1 MKTNKR
7 CQFIRIK
14 ISEAGKWCYLCIEDV
29 LKRKNQFSLET
40 TFSSPLFS
48 DPNFYKN
55 IYSSSSWYCR
65 FLNSGRKRKCAADH
79 RSTAIFHKIRTNSIA
94 SHLSFQYR
102 AKRTKK
108 PKRSL
113 HGRWFSMIE
122 TCSYFH
128 SSATYSSLLRS
139 NDTYTWNKSELE
151 PSLFIFTPFEIIQ
164 KKYIS
169 WPIDSNREKLEN
181 WFRLGRNSRHGT
193 VRTERIVAANI
204 VIPISRIRARRS
216 FQRELSPSF
225 RAGVKEDLQS
235 SFRPP

>member
-29 LKRKNQFSLET
+29 LKRKNQFSPET

-122 TCSYFH
+122 ICSYFH

-139 NDTYTWNKSELE
+139 NDTYTSNKSELE

-181 WFRLGRNSRHGT
+181 WFRLGRNSRVFVETWYRADRENCRGQYCNSNFPNSRASIFPT
-193 VRTERIVAANI
+193 RIVA
-204 VIPISRIRARRS
+204 V
-216 FQRELSPSF
+216 F
-225 RAGVKEDLQS
+225 S
-235 SFRPP
+235 SGR

>member
-29 LKRKNQFSLET
+29 LKRKNQFSPET

-139 NDTYTWNKSELE
+139 NDTYTSNKSELE

-181 WFRLGRNSRHGT
+181 WFRLGRNSRVFVETWYRADRENCRGQYCNSNFPNSRASIFPT
-193 VRTERIVAANI
+193 RIVA
-204 VIPISRIRARRS
+204 V
-216 FQRELSPSF
+216 F
-225 RAGVKEDLQS
+225 S
-235 SFRPP
+235 SGR